1 MCLLEHNGNGD
12 AVLVSGAAGGRDR
25 GNAERPSLCHRSAL
39 NHLPKNCF
47 SYAVAS

>member
-12 AVLVSGAAGGRDR
+12 AVLVSVAASRRDGEHR
-25 GNAERPSLCHRSAL
+25 TPRLCHRSVL